1 MAEETEIPPTTPDEA
16 AGTQDAVIG
25 DNIEALPNL
34 VVIPATG
41 IRYLTPCFTE
51 WTEEEL
57 EYQPGY
63 KCKIYQPANDTITK
77 RPVIILHT
85 GGGTI
90 SIDSL
95 HGLAVELVKLGY
107 VVVPA
112 QYKLTVG
119 DGFTED
125 EQIQGALNDYIL
137 IDVLRKASVRY
148 GIKKKKFFIIGT
160 SAGGINASNTGIT
173 GNDTDNP
180 IYKGKAPNIKGCILH
195 TASLSAA
202 ALGLY
207 YDLIQTG
214 GVPNQFFNG
223 GKDML
228 IPSKQAEAT
237 CSKELAFGIPS
248 FIKVYPNSDH
258 TLGEHQ
264 DIYYNPSYGIIPTF
278 YNKLNTKQPKP

>member
-1 MAEETEIPPTTPDEA
+1 MPEEVI
-16 AGTQDAVIG
+16 GTQDAVIG
-25 DNIEALPNL
+25 DNTEALPNL
-34 VVIPATG
+34 VVVPATG
-41 IRYLTPCFTE
+41 IRYLTPVFTD
-51 WTEEEL
+51 WTEEEV

-63 KCKIYQPANDTITK
+63 KCKIYQPANDTIDK
-77 RPVIILHT
+77 RPVILLHT

-90 SIDSL
+90 TLESL

-107 VVVPA
+107 VAVPA
-112 QYKLTVG
+112 QYKKGVG
-119 DGFTED
+119 DGFTEE
-125 EQIQGALNDYIL
+125 EQIQAALNDYIL
-137 IDVLRKASVRY
+137 IDFLRKAAVRY

-160 SAGGINASNTGIT
+160 SAGGITASNAGIT
-173 GNDTDNP
+173 GNNTDNP
-180 IYKGKAPNIKGCILH
+180 IYKGQAPNIKGCILH

-223 GKDML
+223 AKDPL
-228 IPSKQAEAT
+228 IPVKQAEAT

-248 FIKVYPNSDH
+248 FIKVYLNSDH

-278 YNKLNTKQPKP
+278 YNKLNINTSKP